1 MKSLHHLL
9 LALLLSVGVLSCP
22 AAGANNVNQV
32 DRLMQLSGLDA
43 QISQYPAQIE
53 TGMSQAAGETGL
65 SPEEQAR
72 LQIIMRE
79 VFNSESLRTSIRQ
92 YLLENIDTDVID
104 QALAWLES
112 PLGRTITG
120 LEEAAS
126 TPAAITAM
134 QQQMNELASRPG
146 RVEAMQRLDQATGAT
161 ASTIGMSANV
171 SAAIAIPLIMNLPAE
186 QRPDMDMVIDSIA
199 AETQSRRQ
207 SFELLT
213 MMSFLYT
220 YRSLGDEDL
229 ERYIAFS
236 ESAAGR
242 LYHDAAIGAVRHA
255 FIQHGKQVGERL
267 SEAEQVAQQKI

>member
-1 MKSLHHLL
+1 MKSLHR
-9 LALLLSVGVLSCP
+9 LLLSLLLSLGALSCP
-22 AAGANNVNQV
+22 AAQENNLRV

-53 TGMSQAAGETGL
+53 IGMSQAAGETGL

-79 VFNSESLRTSIRQ
+79 VFTGESLRNSIRQ
-92 YLLENIDTDVID
+92 YLLENIETDVIE

-126 TPAAITAM
+126 TPEAITAM
-134 QQQMNELASRPG
+134 QQQMNGLASHPG

-161 ASTIGMSANV
+161 DSIIGMNANV

-199 AETQSRRQ
+199 TETESQRQ

-213 MMSFLYT
+213 LMSFLYT
-220 YRSLGDEDL
+220 YQSLGDADL
-229 ERYIAFS
+229 ERYIAFC
-236 ESAAGR
+236 ESGAGR